1 MPIRNAKTIRDL
13 IYYQYAKII
22 ARRAFGTAD
31 GKEAK
36 KKHFGFIN
44 KTFQELQN
52 GIKSWSDIMR
62 EDWQFVEA
70 DKRCIYC
77 GSEAE
82 LHREH
87 IVPKS
92 LAIRPECGTCDV
104 IQGIH
109 NQIWACGG
117 CNSLKGTKGLY
128 EFYRAK
134 YPGERKFYDLI
145 PPLLEKKYLKTI
157 FNCHQCAGTL
167 DDGNVGRDGEI
178 TVLDIDSVVHKPRIY

>member
-1 MPIRNAKTIRDL
+1 MPDRDVETIRDL
-13 IYYQYAKII
+13 ILYQYAKIV
-22 ARRAFGTAD
+22 ARSAFAAAD

-36 KKHFGFIN
+36 EQHYGFIKN
-44 KTFQELQN
+44 TFRELKS
-52 GIKSWSDIMR
+52 GVKSWSEITAGGLAIR
-62 EDWQFVEA
+62 RSGEA
-70 DKRCIYC
+70 VRLLRQRGD
-77 GSEAE
+77 

-92 LAIRPECGTCDV
+92 LAIRPECKTCDV

-117 CNSLKGTKGLY
+117 SNCLKGTKGLY

-157 FNCHQCAGTL
+157 INCHQCAETL
-167 DDGNVGRDGEI
+167 DASDLDQDGEL
-178 TVLDIDSVVHKPRIY
+178 TVLDVDSILQRL

>member
-1 MPIRNAKTIRDL
+1 MPDRDVETIRDL
-13 IYYQYAKII
+13 IFYQYAKIV
-22 ARRAFGTAD
+22 ARRAFAAAD

-36 KKHFGFIN
+36 KQHYGFIKN
-44 KTFQELQN
+44 TFRELKS
-52 GIKSWSDIMR
+52 GVKSWSEITR

-70 DKRCIYC
+70 EKRCVYC
-77 GSEAE
+77 GSESD

-92 LAIRPECGTCDV
+92 LAIRPECKTCDV

-109 NQIWACGG
+109 NQIWACAG
-117 CNSLKGTKGLY
+117 CNCLKGTKGLY

-157 FNCHQCAGTL
+157 INCHQCAETL
-167 DDGNVGRDGEI
+167 DGGDLDHDAEL
-178 TVLDIDSVVHKPRIY
+178 TVLDVDSILHRS